1 MIPNLIP
8 GIPYGPAPR
17 TASVAGLLALPPR
30 LIVIHD
36 TSDAASAAGEAHYA
50 ATRTDP
56 QANWTSCHAYI
67 DTSGPLGSTPLTQ
80 PAWAA
85 FSYANHNGWHLE
97 MCGMNAGDPGAV
109 PPATVAH
116 TARLAA
122 QLCDLAGIPKVH
134 LSPADV
140 AAGARGIC
148 GHYDITIGLGVGDH
162 DDPGP
167 RFDWGAF
174 IGLVQQGGTDMEQ
187 KDPLTGPLARGS
199 VADWAADDH
208 NLRDWWYDVPGV
220 TKFCR
225 NPPAAGSRLDL
236 LFKAVTAGL
245 SDAQVQAIA
254 DRLVASSANG
264 LTAADHAAVV
274 EDVKAALRAGTA

>member
-36 TSDAASAAGEAHYA
+36 TSDSASAAAEAHYA

-97 MCGMNAGDPGAV
+97 MCGMNAGAVDAV
-109 PPATVAH
+109 PQATVAH

-167 RFDWGAF
+167 RFDWAAF
-174 IGLVQQGGTDMEQ
+174 IGLVQGGTDMAL
-187 KDPLTGPLARGS
+187 KDEPLITPGTPNAAQALDDLWNDIVKGRSGFPNKDGAHDIHFVNRQLNDILAALKSPAPLAVDAS
-199 VADWAADDH
+199 AVAAALAADATF
-208 NLRDWWYDVPGV
+208 L
-220 TKFCR
+220 
-225 NPPAAGSRLDL
+225 AALA
-236 LFKAVTAGL
+236 KAVND
-245 SDAQVQAIA
+245 DAAA
-254 DRLVASSANG
+254 RLAS
-264 LTAADHAAVV
+264 
-274 EDVKAALRAGTA
+274 